1 MCIQSSPHQLLAV
14 LCSSA
19 TDCTIA
25 VVTITYSKVLL
36 TESAE
41 GFHVFWF
48 CILTS
53 TAAGKWQHTA
63 TGSSGFMRSPFYIL
77 QQNLIRTSGFRKC
90 HHARLRRCATAATGV
105 QGGLRSTRRHGV
117 APPPRGMRHGAIVW
131 SFNMLRLLLHSG
143 AFHSNF
149 SSLLRALRC

>member
-1 MCIQSSPHQLLAV
+1 MCIHHQHSIQDPA
-14 LCSSA
+14 
-19 TDCTIA
+19 DYYTIA

-90 HHARLRRCATAATGV
+90 HHARLRRWVRWCLCGWHTTQDLKNDGNHAV
-105 QGGLRSTRRHGV
+105 QSLSSLLS
-117 APPPRGMRHGAIVW
+117 PP
-131 SFNMLRLLLHSG
+131 LLLLHSG
-143 AFHSNF
+143 AFHSIF
-149 SSLLRALRC
+149 SCLLDAICVC